1 MIGMVLD
8 SLTELT
14 KAMVPP
20 PDILPSKWGMDH
32 YVITKGPASGKT
44 WTPKEGWEFQI
55 GILDG
60 LFGPLEPGEEVRD
73 GVLFKGAKAGCTM
86 IVDIGLHYWAVSR
99 RMSAAMVAPRKPDSN
114 DRASESERTIRASK
128 ELRQAFTKTKG
139 RTKQANFGAQLIYRS
154 AETDRDLVDW
164 GAMVV
169 AGDEKDRWAL
179 QNFNASSMIEERQGG
194 YAERIN
200 VELSTPTVPDYGVHK
215 AFLDSDQRYYHVPC
229 PLYGCGFVQVLTF
242 EKNIAWNKEA
252 ESIEEAAETARFIC
266 QECKKSWNRAARQR
280 ANKKGEWIATV
291 PGKKKKGYSISRLYV
306 PTALAR
312 EFVKKWLEGQVDVGA
327 LREFY
332 NQKLGLPYLASI
344 GDLDRAAVERVITD
358 KIEWGK
364 PPKGFTRVF
373 CGIDVQGEED
383 PFEFVWEVRAYNE
396 ANECAVI
403 CYGIEKGNDSM
414 AGVLEAVYGGLKIE
428 RALVDISDG
437 HHRHAVEDLVKDV
450 GCVEA
455 AKFDWKTQVHFRRF
469 KREQKGEKKT
479 HGIEGWSI
487 NRELALDDNLVR
499 FFEQRGK
506 EPTIQVGLNPK
517 VGRQKEFK
525 EHYTGLRRAR
535 EEGPDGPIYKYQ
547 KKRATGVDYPF
558 AGALA
563 EVARRIGG
571 GNRPGQGAYGSVK
584 KIKESVAQAVKN
596 SGKKRI
602 IGAGIKV
609 IGKNKRR
616 SF

>member
-1 MIGMVLD
+1 MS
-8 SLTELT
+8 SLLLQSAEELAT
-14 KAMVPP
+14 AITPP
-20 PDILPSKWGMDH
+20 PDILPSRWGQDH

-44 WTPKEGWEFQI
+44 WTPDEGWEFQI
-55 GILDG
+55 GILDT
-60 LFGPLEPGEEVRD
+60 LFGPLEPGEEVREA
-73 GVLFKGAKAGCTM
+73 VLFKGAKAGCTM

-128 ELRQAFTKTKG
+128 ELRKAFTKTKG

-169 AGDEKDRWAL
+169 AGDEKDRWAQ

-194 YAERIN
+194 YHERIN

-215 AFLDSDQRYYHVPC
+215 SFLESDQRRYNVPC
-229 PLYGCGFVQVLTF
+229 PIYGCGYVQVLEF
-242 EKNIAWNKEA
+242 EKNIDWNKGLET
-252 ESIEEAAETARFIC
+252 IEDQADSARFYC
-266 QECKKSWNRAARQR
+266 QKCKKTWNRAARQR
-280 ANKKGEWIATV
+280 ANKAGKWIPTQ
-291 PGKKKKGYSISRLYV
+291 PDRKKKGIAISRLYV

-312 EFVKKWLEGQVDVGA
+312 EFVKKWLEGQTDPGA
-327 LREFY
+327 MREFY

-344 GDLDRAAVERVITD
+344 GDLDKAAVERVITN
-358 KIEWGK
+358 KVVWGK
-364 PPKGFTRVF
+364 PPPGYHRVF
-373 CGIDVQGEED
+373 AGIDVQGDED
-383 PFEFVWEVRAYNE
+383 PFQFFWELRAYDDQN
-396 ANECAVI
+396 NCALF
-403 CYGIEKGNDSM
+403 CYGMASGNDEMVS
-414 AGVLEAVYGGLKIE
+414 VLNDVYGGKYVE
-428 RALVDISDG
+428 RGLVDISDG
-437 HHRHAVEDLVKDV
+437 HHRHAVEDLVSEV
-450 GCVEA
+450 GCLEA

-487 NRELALDDNLVR
+487 NRELALDDNMVR
-499 FFEQRGK
+499 FFEQRGR
-506 EPTIQVGLNPK
+506 EPTIAIAMNPK
-517 VGRQKEFK
+517 VGRQKEMK

-535 EEGPDGPIYKYQ
+535 EEGEDGPIYTYK
-547 KKRATGVDYPF
+547 KKRAIGVDYPF

-571 GNRPGQGAYGSVK
+571 SVKPGKGAYGSVQ
-584 KIKESVAQAVKN
+584 KIKQAARQES
-596 SGKKRI
+596 KKTGQKQV
-602 IGAGIKV
+602 IGGGVKV
-609 IGKNKRR
+609 IGKGRRR